1 MIKLQLC
8 DKIHNYLEKFEK
20 VNTVKFFCDY
30 LMILIY
36 VIIMTYPTFYIII
49 IYHDL
54 TLLNLKLRFEEN
66 LNKNYEILSYSLLHG
81 KV

>member
-1 MIKLQLC
+1 
-8 DKIHNYLEKFEK
+8 
-20 VNTVKFFCDY
+20 
-30 LMILIY
+30 MILIY
-36 VIIMTYPTFYIII
+36 VIIMTYPTFSIII

-81 KV
+81 KVLKF